1 MCGVANGAKPTMLVA
16 NGVRENMGTVTTRII
31 VEFVLIDHERGA
43 KKAI

>member
-16 NGVRENMGTVTTRII
+16 NGVRENMGTAD
-31 VEFVLIDHERGA
+31 EHERGA